1 MADSDAPLA
10 RGDEADL
17 FRAYNTDLMRDVAR
31 VVHTSTAQTIED
43 ACSFAWAQFLE
54 HQPDRELN
62 WRGWLFRTAQR
73 QAWLLEG
80 ERQETP
86 LRVTETSYVP
96 HTFEAASPIDDF
108 QLRDDVEEAL
118 SIVRELPPRLKHIA
132 MLRALG
138 FKYDEIGALTG
149 DSPSRTH
156 RLVVNATERV
166 WQIIAERAHTAVEH
180 ASPRAERLWDLEHHP
195 PVWSSRRSADPSV

>member
-10 RGDEADL
+10 RGDEGDL

-54 HQPDRELN
+54 HQPDRDHN

-80 ERQETP
+80 ERQHTS
-86 LRVTETSYVP
+86 LRVTETSHVP
-96 HTFEAASPIDDF
+96 HTYEAASPIDDF

-118 SIVRELPPRLKHIA
+118 SIVRELPPRLKHI
-132 MLRALG
+132 
-138 FKYDEIGALTG
+138 
-149 DSPSRTH
+149 
-156 RLVVNATERV
+156 
-166 WQIIAERAHTAVEH
+166 
-180 ASPRAERLWDLEHHP
+180 
-195 PVWSSRRSADPSV
+195 